1 MVHTLKEEN
10 FAVQPDREVFVF
22 RGNKLSILALNDQI
36 TLKKDCKMTLFYA
49 FFTVYPF

>member
-22 RGNKLSILALNDQI
+22 RGNKLSILPLNMAKLP
-36 TLKKDCKMTLFYA
+36 LKK
-49 FFTVYPF
+49 TVK